1 MTTATAQQSVQEL
14 KQFTPGQILTCS
26 WGYSMTFNNW
36 YVVTRVTKASVWIQ
50 EICGEVSN
58 DHGTGEGRAM
68 PTMDRTPALEYN
80 KEGEQVPA
88 PVRRFKIRKGD
99 NNDGQQY
106 IWDTAKQRSIRIWDM
121 KPKYHNT
128 WD

>member
-1 MTTATAQQSVQEL
+1 MTTATAQQSIQEL
-14 KQFTPGQILTCS
+14 NEFTPGQILTCS
-26 WGYSMTFNNW
+26 WGYSMTLNGW
-36 YVVTRVTKASVWIQ
+36 YVVTRVTKASVWVQ
-50 EICGEVSN
+50 EIAGAVSN
-58 DHGTGEGRAM
+58 DYGAGAGRAM
-68 PTMDRTPALEYN
+68 PSMDRTPALEYN
-80 KEGEQVPA
+80 NEGEQVPA

>member
-14 KQFTPGQILTCS
+14 KQLTPGQILTCS
-26 WGYSMTFNNW
+26 WGYSMTLNNW

-80 KEGEQVPA
+80 KEGEQVPG
-88 PVRRFKIRKGD
+88 VLKIPG
-99 NNDGQQY
+99 
-106 IWDTAKQRSIRIWDM
+106 ASRS
-121 KPKYHNT
+121 
-128 WD
+128 

>member
-1 MTTATAQQSVQEL
+1 MTTATAQQSIQEL
-14 KQFTPGQILTCS
+14 KEFTPGQILTCS
-26 WGYSMTFNNW
+26 WGYSMTLNGW
-36 YVVTRVTKASVWIQ
+36 YVVTRVTKSSVWVQ
-50 EICGEVSN
+50 EIAGAVSN
-58 DHGTGEGRAM
+58 DYGTGEGRAM
-68 PTMDRTPALEYN
+68 PSMDRTPALEYN
-80 KEGEQVPA
+80 NEGEQVPA